1 MFKDLLKKRRTIRKY
16 KNEKLSE
23 EDLRTILS
31 AGLHA
36 PSGSNKNPWQFIVI
50 TDEENIKKAADLK
63 EHRTDFPYHA
73 AAIILVAVD
82 HELSATTFSED
93 AAIATTLMQLQA
105 TDIGVGSCWIH
116 ARTASTKDGENSSE
130 YLKKTFGIPDNFT
143 VDMMLALGYPDEE
156 KEEKEPQDF
165 NERVH
170 FERY

>member
-1 MFKDLLKKRRTIRKY
+1 MFEKLLKKRRTIRKY
-16 KNEKLSE
+16 KDEKISDV
-23 EDLRTILS
+23 DLRKIVE

-36 PSGSNKNPWQFIVI
+36 PSGSNKNPWQFIVL
-50 TDEENIKKAADLK
+50 TEKENIKKAADLK
-63 EHRTDFPYHA
+63 EHRTDFVYHA

-82 HELSATTFSED
+82 HELSATTYQED
-93 AAIATTLMQLQA
+93 AAIANTLMQLQA

-130 YLKKTFGIPDNFT
+130 YLKRTFGIPQNYT

-156 KEEKEPQDF
+156 VGEKEPQSFD
-165 NERVH
+165 ERVH